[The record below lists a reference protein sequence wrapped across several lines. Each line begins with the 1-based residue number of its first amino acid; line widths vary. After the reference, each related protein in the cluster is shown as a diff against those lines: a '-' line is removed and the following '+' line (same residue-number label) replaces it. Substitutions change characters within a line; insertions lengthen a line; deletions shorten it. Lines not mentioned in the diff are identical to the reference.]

1 MTLLLPP
8 AAPHRA
14 GLVALRRGA
23 HALATLTLAVSVL
36 GGLTGCG
43 VTDKA
48 YYSLWEK
55 FGYEK
60 RDLLVSQV
68 ADAREQQEDT
78 REQFSSALEEF
89 RATFNTEENKLS
101 KAYDSLVSN
110 YDDCQTEA
118 ERLKTEIAKVKE
130 LSGDLFTEWDG
141 EIEEQTNA
149 SYKSSMAKQKTA
161 TVTSYNA
168 MVAKMDEAAA
178 TMDPVLQAFNER
190 VLLLKSSMNAQ
201 ALASMQENAD
211 ELVGDIEGL
220 ISEMNKSIAEADAFI
235 AEMGGA

>member
-1 MTLLLPP
+1 MPDFRPRSSPSCFASRLL
-8 AAPHRA
+8 A
-14 GLVALRRGA
+14 GL
-23 HALATLTLAVSVL
+23 TLSVVTL
-36 GGLTGCG
+36 GGLGGCG

-89 RATFNTEENKLS
+89 RATFDAEDNKLS
-101 KAYDSLVSN
+101 KAYDALKDN
-110 YDDCQTEA
+110 YDDCQAEA
-118 ERLKTEIAKVKE
+118 EQLRTEIDKVKD
-130 LSGDLFTEWDG
+130 LSADLFEEWDG
-141 EIEEQTNA
+141 EIEQQTNA
-149 SYKSSMAKQKTA
+149 GFKASMIQQKNS

-178 TMDPVLQAFNER
+178 SMDPVLQAFNER

-201 ALASMQENAD
+201 ALAALQDNAD

-220 ISEMNKSIAEADAFI
+220 ISDMNQSIAEADAFI
-235 AEMGGA
+235 AEMRGS

>member
-1 MTLLLPP
+1 MNLFARTLPRT
-8 AAPHRA
+8 AAA
-14 GLVALRRGA
+14 LV
-23 HALATLTLAVSVL
+23 LATTTLAS
-36 GGLTGCG
+36 LTGCG

-68 ADAREQQEDT
+68 TDAREQQEDT

-89 RATFNTEENKLS
+89 RATFNSEENQLS
-101 KAYDSLVSN
+101 KAYDALNDN
-110 YDDCQTEA
+110 YDDSEA
-118 ERLKTEIAKVKE
+118 AAEQLREEIAKVKDVA
-130 LSGDLFTEWDG
+130 GDLFSEWDA

-149 SYKSSMAKQKTA
+149 SFKASMAKQKSA
-161 TVTSYNA
+161 TVSSYNS

-178 TMDPVLQAFNER
+178 SMDPVLQAFKER
-190 VLLLKSSMNAQ
+190 VLFLKSSMNAQ
-201 ALASMQENAD
+201 ALASLQENSA

-220 ISEMNKSIAEADAFI
+220 IGEMNKSIAEADAFI

>member
-1 MTLLLPP
+1 MNLSFRRSTARTL
-8 AAPHRA
+8 
-14 GLVALRRGA
+14 VVF
-23 HALATLTLAVSVL
+23 TLTATTLV
-36 GGLTGCG
+36 GLTGCG

-68 ADAREQQEDT
+68 TDAREQQEDT

-89 RATFNTEENKLS
+89 RATFDTQDNKLS
-101 KAYDSLVSN
+101 KAYDSLKGN
-110 YDDCQTEA
+110 YDRCEA
-118 ERLKTEIAKVKE
+118 EAESLKAEIASVKE
-130 LSGDLFTEWDG
+130 ISTDLFTEWDE
-141 EIEEQTNA
+141 EIEQQTNA
-149 SYKSSMAKQKTA
+149 SFKASMTQQKAA

-168 MVAKMDEAAA
+168 MVTKMDEAAA
-178 TMDPVLQAFNER
+178 TMDPVLLAFNER
-190 VLLLKSSMNAQ
+190 LLFLKSSMNAQ
-201 ALASMQENAD
+201 ALATLQQNAD
-211 ELVGDIEGL
+211 ELVGDIESL

>member
-1 MTLLLPP
+1 MNPFARTFAQPLARPL
-8 AAPHRA
+8 AA
-14 GLVALRRGA
+14 LV
-23 HALATLTLAVSVL
+23 LATTTL

-48 YYSLWEK
+48 YYSLWEQ

-68 ADAREQQEDT
+68 TDAREQQEDT

-89 RATFNTEENKLS
+89 RATFDSEENQLS
-101 KAYDSLVSN
+101 KAYDALQSN
-110 YDDCQTEA
+110 YDDCQSEA
-118 ERLKTEIAKVKE
+118 VSLREEIAKVKDI
-130 LSGDLFTEWDG
+130 STDLFKEWDG

-149 SYKSSMAKQKTA
+149 SFKASMAKQKEA
-161 TVTSYNA
+161 TVVSYNA

-190 VLLLKSSMNAQ
+190 LLFLKSSMNAQ
-201 ALASMQENAD
+201 ALATLQENAD

-235 AEMGGA
+235 DEMGGA